1 MENNSTKLIK
11 ILNRIPDIRQQ
22 GKVLHSLVDIVF
34 IAIVA
39 TVAGADDWECMQIFA
54 EDHIEWFRKYIP
66 LTNGIP
72 SHDTIE
78 RVFKQINP
86 KIFMKCFME
95 WTQMVANIIKKG
107 TVAIDGKT
115 MCSTY
120 DSATGK
126 KALHIVSAWF
136 SETGMVLGQ
145 VKTTE
150 KSNEITAI
158 PELLDILDI
167 AGYIVTIDA
176 MGTQK
181 EIAEKI
187 IKNKGDYVLA
197 LKGNHPLL
205 HKEIEEFFKEAE
217 DKKYQKEYGINTYQ
231 SYDKGHG
238 RIESRN
244 YYITS
249 NIRWLDARKEW
260 KNLTSIG
267 KVVYHSEQN
276 GKKTCETRY
285 YLCSIEADAPKFANT
300 VRKHWGI
307 ESMHWSLDV
316 TFNED
321 SKRVRKDHAP
331 ENLSVLHKFAYNILK
346 LEKSKKRRSLKA
358 KRFKASGSLSYLEK
372 VLSCIS
378 TD

>member
-1 MENNSTKLIK
+1 MENNTSAKLIN
-11 ILNRIPDIRQQ
+11 ILSRIPDVRQE

-39 TVAGADDWECMQIFA
+39 SIAGADDWVCMQIFA
-54 EDHIEWFRKYIP
+54 EDHVDWFRKYIP
-66 LTNGIP
+66 LTNGVP

-78 RVFKQINP
+78 RVFKQIDP

-95 WTQMVANIIKKG
+95 WTQIVANIIKRG
-107 TVAIDGKT
+107 IVAIDGKT
-115 MCSTY
+115 MCGTF

-136 SETGMVLGQ
+136 SETSMVLGQ

-167 AGYIVTIDA
+167 TGCIVTIDA

-181 EIAEKI
+181 DIAEKI
-187 IKNKGDYVLA
+187 IKKKGDYVLA

-205 HKEIEEFFKEAE
+205 YQEVEEFFKEAE
-217 DKKYQKEYGINTYQ
+217 DEKYRKEHSINTYQ
-231 SYDKGHG
+231 NHDKGHG
-238 RIESRN
+238 RIERRD

-249 NIRWLDARKEW
+249 NIRWMDAKKEW
-260 KNLTSIG
+260 KKLTSIG
-267 KVVYHSEQN
+267 MVIYHSEQN
-276 GKKTCETRY
+276 GEKKSEKRY
-285 YLCSIEADAPKFANT
+285 FLCNIEDNAEKFANA

-321 SKRVRKDHAP
+321 SKRVRKDNAP

-346 LEKSKKRRSLKA
+346 LEKTQKKSLKA
-358 KRFKASGSLSYLEK
+358 KRFKASGSLKYLDK
-372 VLSCIS
+372 VLSSLLI
-378 TD
+378 D